1 MRVVHRFQGLTSW
14 ELLCFLAIVR
24 ILCAVTLLS
33 FLNTAEKDGPT
44 LASGR
49 RMGQMTHVQVK
60 YFLEYGKFSRT
71 TSMDEESHL
80 KSVNYHYKFRL
91 DSDLVFHYAQA
102 KSLKAKVAKSL
113 GPFHWEQE
121 SNTLLISHV
130 SAIAVKYDWTQPLSS
145 TSRVLEV
152 IYCDASHPSPIPIT
166 DPIYKNGS
174 LICGEGTRKI
184 YWNIYSHKNPEGTE
198 PK

>member
-14 ELLCFLAIVR
+14 ELLCFLAIVG
-24 ILCAVTLLS
+24 ILCAVTLPS

-44 LASGR
+44 WASGR

-80 KSVNYHYKFRL
+80 KSVNF
-91 DSDLVFHYAQA
+91 
-102 KSLKAKVAKSL
+102 
-113 GPFHWEQE
+113 
-121 SNTLLISHV
+121 LISHV

-145 TSRVLEV
+145 TSRFLEV
-152 IYCDASHPSPIPIT
+152 IYCDASHPGPKPIT

-184 YWNIYSHKNPEGTE
+184 YWNIYSHKNSEGTE